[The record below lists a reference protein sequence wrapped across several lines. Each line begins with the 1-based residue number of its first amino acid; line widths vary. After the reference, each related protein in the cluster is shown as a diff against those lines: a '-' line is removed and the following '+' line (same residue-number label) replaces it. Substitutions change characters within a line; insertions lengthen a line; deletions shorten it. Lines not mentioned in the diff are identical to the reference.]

1 MQTIEEYKEYTKQLE
16 GEMKQWHDAF
26 DASQVQVKELTKENL
41 RLERERVEQN
51 SIIET
56 CANELEELR
65 LHEVEWDLAKARIK
79 ELEESQRWRK
89 FSDEKPADKQWILV
103 YHPNH
108 SSFTTGVEMR
118 RWDNGCKF
126 DVDVQEM
133 YTKWMPL
140 PKEPETI

>member
-1 MQTIEEYKEYTKQLE
+1 
-16 GEMKQWHDAF
+16 
-26 DASQVQVKELTKENL
+26 L

-79 ELEESQRWRK
+79 VIENMATEIAKLKEAQRWRK

-103 YHPNH
+103 YYPNH
-108 SSFTTGVEMR
+108 SNFTTGVEMR

-140 PKEPETI
+140 PKEPEAI